1 MKKVTLLFILLFIGK
16 LSAQC
21 SAGSPTTSFSVY
33 SLTMVYSPT
42 MGLHVAICCD
52 GVLYDTLVNNSNMFY
67 YIEPGGKLYKKGG
80 VTTMVWIKASGTL
93 INKGGTSAIMAY
105 SEPTATITN
114 IGGPPVNTTTCAL
127 VSTPINNCYPLG
139 GGPCGSNG
147 INEMKGLNAQINMN
161 VFNKFLYIENA
172 NTGTFKGDIMNSTGQ
187 MIMKIDI
194 TNGYNTY
201 CLTDLAA
208 GIYFVNVFSKQ
219 GKILTKRII
228 VE

>member
-1 MKKVTLLFILLFIGK
+1 MKKIFLFIVLLFIGK

-21 SAGSPTTSFSVY
+21 SASSPTTSFSVY
-33 SLTMVYSPT
+33 SLTTVYSPT

-52 GVLYDTLVNNSNMFY
+52 GILYDTLVNNSNMFY

-80 VTTMVWIKASGTL
+80 VTTMVWIKGSGTL

-114 IGGPPVNTTTCAL
+114 IGMPPVNTTTCTM

-147 INEMKGLNAQINMN
+147 INEMKGLTAQIQMN
-161 VFNKFLYIENA
+161 VFNKFLYIENG
-172 NTGTFKGDIMNSTGQ
+172 NTGTFKGDIVNSMGQ
-187 MIMKIDI
+187 KIMKITL

-201 CLTDLAA
+201 CLSDLAA
-208 GIYFVNVFSKQ
+208 GVYFVSVFDKHSKL
-219 GKILTKRII
+219 LTKRII